1 MLVSNAI
8 HNHATSAF
16 SLAPA
21 LVVEPASPVV
31 EVLLVRVGR
40 EVELDVELVED
51 EDKVEVV

>member
-16 SLAPA
+16 RLAPA
-21 LVVEPASPVV
+21 LVEPASPVV